1 MANVGNLRPIK
12 TLSKEEA
19 QKKGKNGGIKSGI
32 ARRQQK
38 TFKDLFIQFSKL
50 EITNDKLKDK
60 LKKAGFDDEEMTNK
74 TALMYSM
81 YLKALKGDTKAFE
94 IVCNLMGEKPA
105 DKLEINDQSKTMSIL
120 ESINKQLKNEW

>member
-120 ESINKQLKNEW
+120 ESINKQLKNE

>member
-1 MANVGNLRPIK
+1 MGNLKTLKPKIIK
-12 TLSKEEA
+12 TSEEA
-19 QKKGKNGGIKSGI
+19 KERGKNGGIKSGI
-32 ARRQQK
+32 IRRQQK

-120 ESINKQLKNEW
+120 ESINKQLKNE

>member
-1 MANVGNLRPIK
+1 MSNLKTLKPKIIK
-12 TLSKEEA
+12 TSEEA
-19 QKKGKNGGIKSGI
+19 KEKGRNGGLKSGI
-32 ARRQQK
+32 VRKQQK

-60 LKKAGFDDEEMTNK
+60 LKKSGFVDEEMTNK

-105 DKLEINDQSKTMSIL
+105 DKLEINDNSKSMKIL
-120 ESINKQLKNEW
+120 ESINNQIKK

>member
-1 MANVGNLRPIK
+1 MGNLKTLKPKIIK
-12 TLSKEEA
+12 TSEEA
-19 QKKGKNGGIKSGI
+19 KERGKNGGIKSGI
-32 ARRQQK
+32 IRRQQK

-50 EITNDKLKDK
+50 EITNDKLKDR
-60 LKKAGFDDEEMTNK
+60 LKKSGFVDEEMTNK

-120 ESINKQLKNEW
+120 ESINKQLKNE

>member
-1 MANVGNLRPIK
+1 MSNVNNLRPIK

-32 ARRQQK
+32 ARRQQR
-38 TFKDLFIQFSKL
+38 TFKDLFIQFSKF

-120 ESINKQLKNEW
+120 ESINKQLKNE

>member
-1 MANVGNLRPIK
+1 MSNLKTLKPKIIK
-12 TLSKEEA
+12 TPEEA
-19 QKKGKNGGIKSGI
+19 KEKGRNGGLKSGI
-32 ARRQQK
+32 VRKQQK
-38 TFKDLFIQFSKL
+38 KFKDLFIQFSKL

-105 DKLEINDQSKTMSIL
+105 DKLEINDHSKSMSIL
-120 ESINKQLKNEW
+120 ESINKQLKNE

>member
-1 MANVGNLRPIK
+1 MGNLKTLKPKIIK
-12 TLSKEEA
+12 TSEEA

-32 ARRQQK
+32 VRRQQK

-50 EITNDKLKDK
+50 EITSDSLKDK

-120 ESINKQLKNEW
+120 ESINKQLKNE

>member
-1 MANVGNLRPIK
+1 MGNLKTLKPKIIK
-12 TLSKEEA
+12 TSEEA
-19 QKKGKNGGIKSGI
+19 KEKGRNGGLKSGI
-32 ARRQQK
+32 VRKQQK

-120 ESINKQLKNEW
+120 ESINKQLKDE

>member
-1 MANVGNLRPIK
+1 MSNLKTLKPKIIK
-12 TLSKEEA
+12 TPEEA
-19 QKKGKNGGIKSGI
+19 KEKGRNGGLKSGI
-32 ARRQQK
+32 VRKQQK

-60 LKKAGFDDEEMTNK
+60 LKKSGFVDEEMTNK

-105 DKLEINDQSKTMSIL
+105 DKLEINGNSKSMKIL
-120 ESINKQLKNEW
+120 ESINNQIKK

>member
-1 MANVGNLRPIK
+1 MANVENLRPIK

-32 ARRQQK
+32 VRKQQK

-120 ESINKQLKNEW
+120 ESINKQLKNE

>member
-1 MANVGNLRPIK
+1 MANVENLRPIK

-32 ARRQQK
+32 VRKQQR

-120 ESINKQLKNEW
+120 ESINKQLKNE

>member
-1 MANVGNLRPIK
+1 MGNLKTLKPKIIK
-12 TLSKEEA
+12 TSEEA
-19 QKKGKNGGIKSGI
+19 KERGKNGGIKSGI
-32 ARRQQK
+32 VRRQQR
-38 TFKDLFIQFSKL
+38 TFKDLFIQF
-50 EITNDKLKDK
+50 EITSDSLKEKLRKS
-60 LKKAGFDDEEMTNK
+60 GFDDEEMTNK

-120 ESINKQLKNEW
+120 ESINKQLKNE

>member
-1 MANVGNLRPIK
+1 MSNLKTLKPKIIK
-12 TLSKEEA
+12 TPEEA
-19 QKKGKNGGIKSGI
+19 KEKGRNGGLKSGI
-32 ARRQQK
+32 VRKQQK

-60 LKKAGFDDEEMTNK
+60 LKKSGFVDEEMTNK

-105 DKLEINDQSKTMSIL
+105 DKLEINDNSKSMKIL
-120 ESINKQLKNEW
+120 ESINNQIKK